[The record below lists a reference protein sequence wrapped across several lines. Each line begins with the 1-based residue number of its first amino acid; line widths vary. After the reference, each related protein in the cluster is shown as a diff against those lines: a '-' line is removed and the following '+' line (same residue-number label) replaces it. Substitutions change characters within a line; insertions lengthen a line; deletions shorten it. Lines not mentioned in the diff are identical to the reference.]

1 MIFVREPLV
10 KIRTSAMLSADSGIW
25 RKNSSTMKIPASVV
39 SKTSNTKDSV
49 SPHFQTPRRKL
60 KIGHVAEYF
69 LRA

>member
-1 MIFVREPLV
+1 MIFVREPLI
-10 KIRTSAMLSADSGIW
+10 KIRTSAMLSADSGIR
-25 RKNSSTMKIPASVV
+25 RKNSSTMKLPTSVV
-39 SKTSNTKDSV
+39 SRISNTKDSV